1 MDRWWHWALVIG
13 MCLAATLFYI
23 GVFYAHG
30 SSFKSPRTAPS
41 GCSIVTTGNAQQ
53 YAAWCVTSTLP
64 PRTSV
69 VPR

>member
-1 MDRWWHWALVIG
+1 MAKP
-13 MCLAATLFYI
+13 
-23 GVFYAHG
+23 
-30 SSFKSPRTAPS
+30 SSEHPYRA
-41 GCSIVTTGNAQQ
+41 GAEVNEEVIVTTGNAQQ